1 MERTS
6 YVSTIIGKIKTTD
19 NKDQYELDRQT
30 AKVSALSSENVDKY
44 ELLTRKDIL
53 SEKPLLEKAATI
65 KRFELGSELQKEIEF
80 PRNNTKDYAK
90 LMNLIKGK
98 HIETIKKDSNK
109 TNI

>member
-65 KRFELGSELQKEIEF
+65 KRFKHLSLGNWL
-80 PRNNTKDYAK
+80 
-90 LMNLIKGK
+90 
-98 HIETIKKDSNK
+98 KKNWHCMRSNK
-109 TNI
+109 LFR